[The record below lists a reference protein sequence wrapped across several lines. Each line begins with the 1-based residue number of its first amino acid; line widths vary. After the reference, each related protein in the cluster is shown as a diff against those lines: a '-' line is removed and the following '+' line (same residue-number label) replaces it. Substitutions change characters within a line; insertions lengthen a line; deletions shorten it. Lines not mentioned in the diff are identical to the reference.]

1 MTTWDNTTKPV
12 MEVSYLKMEDG
23 FYLLQEDGSKIVLS
37 YGVEYTNT
45 TKPTGSYTNTT
56 KPS

>member
-1 MTTWDNTTKPV
+1 MSYSNETKPATQNT
-12 MEVSYLKMEDG
+12 YLLMEDG
-23 FYLLQEDGSKIVLS
+23 FYLLQEDGSKIVLTYAINYS
-37 YGVEYTNT
+37 NE

>member
-45 TKPTGSYTNTT
+45 TKTTGSYTNTT